1 MDRYE
6 KLWAVV
12 LAARQASAD
21 LQKQKLK
28 PSDPITREKREE
40 WSVTHGRAFFA
51 ALLDFFGEQE
61 TFIPD
66 IRYFEAGG
74 KIDTRNLSS
83 LRAAP
88 DQQVAIR
95 LAADMIDIDQAPINS
110 QLIPEMDAFS
120 ETFAGAI
127 VLPPRDRPRTKR
139 FIRDGFKRDE

>member
-1 MDRYE
+1 MDRYD

-12 LAARQASAD
+12 VAARQAADD

-51 ALLDFFGEQE
+51 ALLEFFGEQE
-61 TFIPD
+61 TFFPD
-66 IRYFEAGG
+66 PSYFEAGG
-74 KIDTRNLSS
+74 KIVTRNLSS

-95 LAADMIDIDQAPINS
+95 LAADMIDIDRAPINS
-110 QLIPEMDAFS
+110 HLIPEMDAFS
-120 ETFAGAI
+120 EAFAGAI
-127 VLPPRDRPRTKR
+127 VPLPRDKPRTKG
-139 FIRDGFKRDE
+139 FIREGFKRDE